1 MRHANEIYAVA
12 ADRFVVIADS
22 SKPVEALHAPVPLE
36 LLAFGLR
43 TTWRLVPQDLIIRYE
58 RRGVPRHA

>member
-1 MRHANEIYAVA
+1 VRHADEIHAVA

-43 TTWRLVPQDLIIRYE
+43 ATWRLVPKT
-58 RRGVPRHA
+58 